1 MEEKNLHDGH
11 RKRLREKF
19 KNYESALTDH
29 EVLELLLGY
38 SIPRKDTNALA
49 HKLINKFGS
58 LHGVLTASRI
68 ELAGVDGIG
77 ENTALFLSVINGVN
91 KRVATTS
98 QAENNR
104 ILTIDEAK
112 NRLVKLFEGAT
123 TEIFYALYLNKQD
136 KVINMVK
143 VESQSASSVTI
154 DATEFTRGILANK
167 PTSVIIAHNHFAKYP
182 YPSNEDD
189 ETTAKLY
196 ALLHLYGVNFYDHI
210 IVSGSEIYSYFYDN
224 RLQNIKNKIN
234 NQLF

>member
-1 MEEKNLHDGH
+1 
-11 RKRLREKF
+11 
-19 KNYESALTDH
+19 
-29 EVLELLLGY
+29 
-38 SIPRKDTNALA
+38 
-49 HKLINKFGS
+49 
-58 LHGVLTASRI
+58 
-68 ELAGVDGIG
+68 
-77 ENTALFLSVINGVN
+77 
-91 KRVATTS
+91 
-98 QAENNR
+98 
-104 ILTIDEAK
+104 
-112 NRLVKLFEGAT
+112 
-123 TEIFYALYLNKQD
+123 
-136 KVINMVK
+136 MVK